1 MAGDED
7 AGEDVDDLDEEGE
20 DAVAALLDG
29 EQDGLDVVLEEEAGD
44 HALADLLALLGDGVL
59 VGEDG
64 AGAEGAA
71 AGDRVD
77 GRNDG
82 HEVLEL
88 VEVRRG
94 DVDGA
99 VERVHEGG
107 VVGSEGEFRDDVG
120 EVEGW
125 GFDCLISCLL
135 DAWWRTR

>member
-7 AGEDVDDLDEEGE
+7 AGEDVDDLEEEGE
-20 DAVAALLDG
+20 DAVAVLLDG

-44 HALADLLALLGDGVL
+44 HALADLLALLRDGVL

-64 AGAEGAA
+64 LGAAEGAA
-71 AGDRVD
+71 AGHGVD
-77 GRNDG
+77 GRDDG

-107 VVGSEGEFRDDVG
+107 VVGPEGEFRDDVR
-120 EVEGW
+120 EVEG
-125 GFDCLISCLL
+125 
-135 DAWWRTR
+135 

>member
-20 DAVAALLDG
+20 EAVAALLDG
-29 EQDGLDVVLEEEAGD
+29 QQDGLDVVLEEEARD
-44 HALADLLALLGDGVL
+44 HALADLLALLRHGVL

-64 AGAEGAA
+64 LGAERAA
-71 AGDRVD
+71 ARDRVH
-77 GRNDG
+77 GRDHG

-94 DVDGA
+94 HVDGA
-99 VERVHEGG
+99 VEGVHERG
-107 VVGSEGEFRDDVG
+107 VVGSERELRDDVR

-125 GFDCLISCLL
+125 MN
-135 DAWWRTR
+135 